1 MFFVPLFSGCSQQIE
16 SKQLL
21 FAFGTEVHL
30 QMLANSEET
39 VQKTTREIED
49 YFQAFNQVWHAWK
62 EDSSLSQINRA
73 IRQQKPIVVTDE
85 VKQFIVM
92 SQRLSHESN
101 GLFDPAIGQ
110 LVNLWGFHSEDWA
123 GEPPPKEKIENYLA
137 NPASIQQVSFDGN
150 QLQSSNSQ
158 VQLDFGGNVKGLAL
172 KRAAEIM
179 QKNGIHNGIINIGGD
194 MLVLGS
200 KNDQAWRIGVQD
212 PKTPQRVIAQIQARD
227 GMAVVTSGTYQR
239 FFEWQGKTYSH
250 LLNPNTGYPAETFA
264 SVTILHEDPT
274 RADADATAI
283 LIAGKSNWESVAQQM
298 AIRHVLAID
307 QQGNFIVSDDMKR
320 VLKRLN

>member
-1 MFFVPLFSGCSQQIE
+1 M
-16 SKQLL
+16 
-21 FAFGTEVHL
+21 
-30 QMLANSEET
+30 
-39 VQKTTREIED
+39 
-49 YFQAFNQVWHAWK
+49 
-62 EDSSLSQINRA
+62 
-73 IRQQKPIVVTDE
+73 
-85 VKQFIVM
+85 
-92 SQRLSHESN
+92 
-101 GLFDPAIGQ
+101 
-110 LVNLWGFHSEDWA
+110 
-123 GEPPPKEKIENYLA
+123 
-137 NPASIQQVSFDGN
+137 SFDGN

-274 RADADATAI
+274 RAAATAI

-298 AIRHVLAID
+298 AID